1 MLSLDDC
8 YVWVCGWDYMEG
20 VCMKVEEEPDE
31 EEEEEGPLCPGW
43 VHWEEDGM
51 KKGKNVDWLN

>member
-8 YVWVCGWDYMEG
+8 YVWVCGWDYTEG
-20 VCMKVEEEPDE
+20 VCMKVGEELDE
-31 EEEEEGPLCPGW
+31 EEEEEGPLRPGW

-51 KKGKNVDWLN
+51 

>member
-1 MLSLDDC
+1 MLSRDDC
-8 YVWVCGWDYMEG
+8 YVWVCGWDYTEG
-20 VCMKVEEEPDE
+20 VCMKVGEELD
-31 EEEEEGPLCPGW
+31 EEEEEGPLRPGW